1 MDIQPVVIE
10 EMEVQSA
17 VIEERDTITTQEE
30 MNTQPIRKEQ
40 DQGES
45 KSYWFFC
52 PHHEIDFNVQI
63 KVKFLFWQRMWR
75 TRI

>member
-45 KSYWFFC
+45 KSY
-52 PHHEIDFNVQI
+52 
-63 KVKFLFWQRMWR
+63 
-75 TRI
+75 